1 MNENRKT
8 NVVRALEIILLITI
22 RDDVLGRGGGL
33 VVGITGLKNIVE
45 PKTKAKIIWKMTL
58 VVELWIINKR
68 STVFFIRIL
77 MNLNLQCIF
86 YRFPFKFFCSLSKK
100 KMQKKWIS
108 FNSCYFILLVVL
120 GLKPTALHMGDKAC
134 HWAASPDPVLLLV

>member
-58 VVELWIINKR
+58 VVELWIN
-68 STVFFIRIL
+68 
-77 MNLNLQCIF
+77 
-86 YRFPFKFFCSLSKK
+86 Y
-100 KMQKKWIS
+100 
-108 FNSCYFILLVVL
+108 
-120 GLKPTALHMGDKAC
+120 
-134 HWAASPDPVLLLV
+134 

>member
-45 PKTKAKIIWKMTL
+45 PKTKAKII
-58 VVELWIINKR
+58 
-68 STVFFIRIL
+68 
-77 MNLNLQCIF
+77 
-86 YRFPFKFFCSLSKK
+86 
-100 KMQKKWIS
+100 
-108 FNSCYFILLVVL
+108 
-120 GLKPTALHMGDKAC
+120 
-134 HWAASPDPVLLLV
+134 